1 MKKNNTIDF
10 AAWGLVLVILLATPF
25 IVNMFHT
32 PPAVGPDKN
41 PTVLIMFLTLLG
53 FIAMTTLGLWG
64 QFILGRTRSIS
75 AKNSLPSGTL
85 NTMNLHNKLVGG
97 LFIVSGFVKLQDPLG
112 FSYKLDDYWAVF
124 AEYTGG
130 VFPGEFFMSL
140 SIPLAV
146 FISVFEIML
155 ALALMTG
162 FRMKLTSTFVLLMIL
177 FFTFLT
183 GFSAYTGAVTD
194 CGCFGDALKLTPMES
209 FLKDILLTFSVLPIF
224 LLRKRIHPYYRR
236 PVPLILVALS
246 AAVFGY
252 ISINSLNHLP
262 PLDFRG
268 AYKVGQNLAHNTLVG
283 KDEDGLPIAH
293 DFYEFVKECG
303 NGDGFEGATL
313 YIVAYYMEEHPK
325 AEYEKAVALKRELDK
340 VAPGI
345 KVATGTNTSSSVRR
359 ELGIEGLD
367 ELCFSGQDEK
377 TLKTIVRSSP
387 GYVFMKDGI
396 ILQKWHYNDI
406 PSAEQLKEM
415 AGEYAVPPPA
425 PEPEPVLPDSLLPD
439 SLRVD
444 SLQVDSLNPS

>member
-25 IVNMFHT
+25 IVNLFHT
-32 PPAVGPDKN
+32 PPELGPDKN

-53 FIAMTTLGLWG
+53 FIALTTLGLWG
-64 QFILGRTRSIS
+64 QLFMGRTRSIS

-97 LFIVSGFVKLQDPLG
+97 LFIVSGFVKLQDPMG

-130 VFPGEFFMSL
+130 VFPGEFFMEL
-140 SIPLAV
+140 SVPLAII
-146 FISVFEIML
+146 ISVFEVVL
-155 ALALMTG
+155 AFAMMTG
-162 FRMKLTSTFVLLMIL
+162 FKMRLTSTLVLLMIV

-183 GFSAYTGAVTD
+183 GFSAITGAVTD
-194 CGCFGDALKLTPMES
+194 CGCFGDALKLTPMQS
-209 FLKDILLTFSVLPIF
+209 FLKDVLLTFSVLPPF
-224 LLRKRIHPYYRR
+224 LMRKRIHPYYRK
-236 PVPLILVALS
+236 PVPLVLVGLS
-246 AAVFGY
+246 AVGFGY
-252 ISINSLNHLP
+252 LSIHTLNHLP
-262 PLDFRG
+262 CFDFRG
-268 AYKVGQNLAHNTLVG
+268 AYKVGQSLKYNTLEGV
-283 KDEDGLPIAH
+283 DEDGLPIAH

-303 NGDGFEGATL
+303 GGDGFEGATL
-313 YIVAYYMEEHPK
+313 YIVAYYMDEHPK
-325 AEYEKAVALKRELDK
+325 EEYEKAVALKRELDK

-377 TLKTIVRSSP
+377 TLKTMVRSSP
-387 GYVFMKDGI
+387 GYLFMKDGVI
-396 ILQKWHYNDI
+396 IQKWHYNDI
-406 PSAEQLKEM
+406 PSAEELKTM
-415 AGEYAVPPPA
+415 AGDYAIPPPPPPA
-425 PEPEPVLPDSLLPD
+425 PVIPDSLLPD

-444 SLQVDSLNPS
+444 SLNLDSVDPG